1 MGRDAIR
8 VALVLYGADP
18 EIQFYLNSYD
28 KKESVLNAIRG
39 LKYPGSNEANL
50 GAALEEVADSL
61 LGQDEG
67 GRGEEGVP
75 QVLVVISTGESTD
88 DVSQG
93 QRALKQASVYTFGIA
108 VGDSATAQM
117 EAISTDKSFDL
128 STPDV
133 RTVASVRDQIL
144 PYINLVAQRTLVIE
158 SDFTEGM

>member
-1 MGRDAIR
+1 MLSG
-8 VALVLYGADP
+8 
-18 EIQFYLNSYD
+18 
-28 KKESVLNAIRG
+28 G
-39 LKYPGSNEANL
+39 LSTLASNEANL

-75 QVLVVISTGESTD
+75 QVLVVISAGESTD

-108 VGDSATAQM
+108 VGDSATTQM
-117 EAISTDKSFDL
+117 EAISTDISFDL

-144 PYINLVAQRTLVIE
+144 PYINLVSQRTLVIE

>member
-108 VGDSATAQM
+108 VGDSATVKWKLFLQTKALICLLLMSEQSQ
-117 EAISTDKSFDL
+117 ACVT
-128 STPDV
+128 
-133 RTVASVRDQIL
+133 R
-144 PYINLVAQRTLVIE
+144 YCHTLIW
-158 SDFTEGM
+158 SPSALL